1 MYSPEFADC
10 HLVFAFLDNR
20 SNIQAGAAD
29 VNYVAE
35 MPLKAWVGRIQGG

>member
-29 VNYVAE
+29 ANDFAKA
-35 MPLKAWVGRIQGG
+35 PLKAWFDLIQGG